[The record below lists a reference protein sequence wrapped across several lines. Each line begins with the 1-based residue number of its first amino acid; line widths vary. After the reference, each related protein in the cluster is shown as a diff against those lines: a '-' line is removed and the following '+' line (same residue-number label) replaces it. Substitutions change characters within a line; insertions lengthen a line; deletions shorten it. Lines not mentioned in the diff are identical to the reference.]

1 MPAGVGRVKAIM
13 AQETTFD
20 TSHVMIDFTQMKSFG
35 QDPLILEEG
44 KGIRVT
50 DVFGKSYIDGLSG
63 VFTVNIGHGIEEI
76 IEVATEQAKKITFT
90 APTMATNP
98 AALKLAELL
107 IQITPPQYSTFKFF
121 SGGSEA
127 TEAAIKMARQYQLQT
142 GHGSKFKV
150 ISRYMGYHGGTGF
163 AMAASGQIDWKWRF
177 EPLAPGFIHVQP
189 PARPGCV
196 ACARLDHCNHACID
210 LVEDAILREGPE
222 TVAAIIAEPIMM
234 SAGVHV
240 PPAEYVPRLRE
251 LCDKHH
257 IVLIFDEIITGFGRT
272 GTLFA
277 AEQFGVWPDITAF
290 GKGVSGGYAPLS
302 GIMIADKI
310 ASEFWGEPEAGVQFH
325 AGHTYGGNPVAC
337 AVSEAV
343 VRYLLDRDVI
353 ANAATVGDY
362 LNQRLIDLSHKHS
375 VINDVRGMGLLRGIG
390 LSEPIG
396 RDIFTAAR
404 QRGLLVRASP
414 PFVCLAPPLV
424 TTQEEIDEIVELLD
438 AAISDVTG

>member
-1 MPAGVGRVKAIM
+1 M

-20 TSHVMIDFTQMKSFG
+20 TSHVMIDFTQMKAFG
-35 QDPLILEEG
+35 QDPLILEDG

-50 DVFGKSYIDGLSG
+50 DVHGKSYIDGLSG
-63 VFTVNIGHGIEEI
+63 VFTVNIGHGVEEI
-76 IEVATEQAKKITFT
+76 IEVSAAQARKISFT

-107 IQITPPQYSTFKFF
+107 VEITPPQYSTFKFF

-142 GHGSKFKV
+142 GHGSKFKI
-150 ISRYMGYHGGTGF
+150 ISRYLGYHGGTGF
-163 AMAASGQIDWKWRF
+163 AMAASGEADRKWRF
-177 EPLAPGFIHVQP
+177 EPMAPGFIHVQP
-189 PARPGCV
+189 PARPGCA
-196 ACARLDHCNHACID
+196 ACARFDHCTQACID
-210 LVEDAILREGPE
+210 LVEDAIIREGPE
-222 TVAAIIAEPIMM
+222 TIAAIIAEPIMM

-240 PPAEYVPRLRE
+240 PPEEYFPRLRE
-251 LCDKHH
+251 MCDKYH

-302 GIMIADKI
+302 GIMISDKI

-325 AGHTYGGNPVAC
+325 TGHTYGGNPVAC
-337 AVSEAV
+337 ATSEAV
-343 VRYLLDRDVI
+343 VRYLLRNDVI
-353 ANAATVGDY
+353 GNAARVGAH
-362 LNQRLIDLSHKHS
+362 LRERFVDLAKKHA
-375 VINDVRGMGLLRGIG
+375 VINDVRGMGMLQGLG

-396 RDIFTAAR
+396 RDIFAAAR
-404 QRGLLVRASP
+404 ERGLLIRASP

-424 TTQEEIDEIVELLD
+424 TTTAEIDEIVDLLD
-438 AAISDVTG
+438 LAISDVTG